1 MRQLI
6 IDYSVS
12 KSVSKIKQLLS
23 LLKEN
28 PLTSVEIRE
37 AIDTCCP
44 ATDVADLRKYFKRL
58 NINAEIKCKYI
69 GMSLRKKKVFLYTL
83 DKESLLC
90 I

>member
-1 MRQLI
+1 MNQLT
-6 IDYSVS
+6 IDYSGR
-12 KSVSKIKQLLS
+12 KSVSKIKQLLP
-23 LLKEN
+23 LLKEK

-37 AIDTCCP
+37 ALDTCCP

-58 NINAEIKCKYI
+58 NISSEIKCKYI

-83 DKESLLC
+83 DKETLPC